1 MANTDF
7 KSININII
15 CEQETGWF
23 GLHGSKSVGHPFEP
37 VLEGGGEV
45 TPDELESIAELHRLI
60 RMVLEVGPVGCKT
73 SLGCF

>member
-7 KSININII
+7 KSINVNII

-45 TPDELESIAELHRLI
+45 TQDEQQSLAELHR
-60 RMVLEVGPVGCKT
+60 MVKMGLEVGLVGC
-73 SLGCF
+73 SPSFDCL